1 MLHCSQKKHDD
12 EKLND
17 LYFMSRV
24 RYTLKVSADFLFP
37 EKKKKFSSPKNSW
50 INLEISVLLVK

>member
-37 EKKKKFSSPKNSW
+37 EKKKKVFFS
-50 INLEISVLLVK
+50 